1 MRRSGRRERGEALA
15 AASLRDVLRPA
26 DDAGELAA
34 AVDRLLTRV
43 AYGTDV
49 SAHPVTVSPDGRWRH
64 GELTGTASP
73 RAESPK
79 LLGAAARAADR
90 IRRAEQIRKRISD
103 LADDHELMS
112 LELDD
117 VVGLLGALDTASDHL
132 PSDSDVVTAVLA
144 ARDAAKRVT
153 DLQAEAEDADKIAD
167 AAQRAADASAAT
179 VAGHCDEHDL
189 PRTRPE
195 VADVLTALSDYVSA
209 ITALEGKMS
218 LVGPLSTAAKQ
229 AEEALNGLVEA
240 AGTAA
245 ADAEEDRTTA
255 RTLRSQADA
264 AGKALSK
271 DAQEILQEVSRLGKR
286 IKDAS

>member
-1 MRRSGRRERGEALA
+1 
-15 AASLRDVLRPA
+15 
-26 DDAGELAA
+26 
-34 AVDRLLTRV
+34 
-43 AYGTDV
+43 
-49 SAHPVTVSPDGRWRH
+49 
-64 GELTGTASP
+64 
-73 RAESPK
+73 
-79 LLGAAARAADR
+79 
-90 IRRAEQIRKRISD
+90 
-103 LADDHELMS
+103 MS

-117 VVGLLGALDTASDHL
+117 VVGLLSALDTASDHL

-153 DLQAEAEDADKIAD
+153 DLQTEAEDADKIAD

-179 VAGHCDEHDL
+179 VARHCDEHDL

-195 VADVLTALSDYVSA
+195 VADVLTALSDYLSA

-218 LVGPLSTAAKQ
+218 LIEPLSTAAKQ

-271 DAQEILQEVSRLGKR
+271 DAQEILREVSRLGKR
-286 IKDAS
+286 IKDAGDTLKQLDRNLLVERRL